1 MKQFVRF
8 GSCMLALALLL
19 SICIPVYA
27 SGSVGYDANAREF
40 IFAPGTYQS
49 PTSLFDNF
57 LNVMPGDILT
67 EEILIKNAS
76 NNKVKIKVY
85 MRSLGAQ
92 ENSDDFLSQM
102 KLTVQQMDDSVLFD
116 APANQTAQLDD
127 WVYLGTVYSGGE
139 ITLDVMLQVPITM
152 GNDFQNKIGYI
163 DWEFKVEEFPIE
175 STDPTPPPTGDQN
188 NVLLYSGILCVS
200 LGGLI
205 VLLLAAVHK
214 RKTDNH

>member
-27 SGSVGYDANAREF
+27 SGSVSYDANAREF

-200 LGGLI
+200 LAGLI

>member
-1 MKQFVRF
+1 
-8 GSCMLALALLL
+8 MLALALLL

-27 SGSVGYDANAREF
+27 SGSVSYDANAREF
-40 IFAPGTYQS
+40 IFAPSTYQS

-57 LNVMPGDILT
+57 LNVMPGDVLT

-92 ENSDDFLSQM
+92 ENSDAFLSQM
-102 KLTVQQMDDSVLFD
+102 KLTVQQKDDSVLFD

-175 STDPTPPPTGDQN
+175 STDPTPPPTGDRN
-188 NVLLYSGILCVS
+188 NVLLYSGILCIS

>member
-8 GSCMLALALLL
+8 GSFMLALALLL

-57 LNVMPGDILT
+57 LNVMPGDVLT

-92 ENSDDFLSQM
+92 ENSDAFLSQM
-102 KLTVQQMDDSVLFD
+102 KLTVQQKDDSVLFD

-188 NVLLYSGILCVS
+188 NMLLYSGILCVS
-200 LGGLI
+200 LAGLI

>member
-27 SGSVGYDANAREF
+27 SGSVSYDANAREF
-40 IFAPGTYQS
+40 IFAPGTHQS
-49 PTSLFDNF
+49 PTCLFDNF

-200 LGGLI
+200 LAGLI